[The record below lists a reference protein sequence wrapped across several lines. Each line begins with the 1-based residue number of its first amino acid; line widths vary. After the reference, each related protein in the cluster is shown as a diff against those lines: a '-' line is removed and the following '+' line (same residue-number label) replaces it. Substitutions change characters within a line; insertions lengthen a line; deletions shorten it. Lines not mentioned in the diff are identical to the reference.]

1 MSPDVIVLGGGII
14 GSSVAYFLARA
25 GVKVL
30 VLEQDPH
37 PPQDQTASSSA
48 ARATGGFR
56 VQYGTDINVRL
67 SLLARQTL
75 QNLEFE
81 TGYHPFGYLFLATSN
96 SQMRSLEQALAVQRG
111 AGLEVSKIVNPSEIA
126 TLNPA
131 LNLEGVVGGSYC
143 PWDGF
148 IRPLQL
154 RRGFELGAQQHGA
167 TFVYGK
173 NARLEPH
180 NGRVVV
186 HVDGSTLEAA
196 AIVNATGAWAGT
208 LGIDIPV
215 TPEKRQIAETAPTLV
230 LPPEMP
236 MSVFCDT
243 GFHLR
248 VRDGRVLL
256 LRPSPVR
263 SNQPFDLSPDLDWTA
278 PMLQEAHT
286 RVPALNGLAVEQVW
300 AGLYENSPDKHA
312 IFGRHP
318 ELKNLFLVNGSSG
331 HGTMHSPAFGVL
343 MSELIVQ
350 GKTSSLET
358 RVLRPERFLE
368 GQEIVGNSL
377 L

>member
-1 MSPDVIVLGGGII
+1 MIDVIVLGGGII

-25 GVKVL
+25 GAKVL
-30 VLEQDPH
+30 VLEQDTQ
-37 PPQDQTASSSA
+37 PPQDQSASSSA

-67 SLLARQTL
+67 SLLAREVL
-75 QNLEFE
+75 AGLEFE
-81 TGYHPFGYLFLATSN
+81 TGYQPFGYLFLATTPHELA
-96 SQMRSLEQALAVQRG
+96 SLEHALMVQRA
-111 AGLEVSKIVNPSEIA
+111 AGLTVSSLVTPSEVA
-126 TLNPA
+126 ALNPA
-131 LNLEGVVGGSYC
+131 LNLEGVLGGSYC

-148 IRPLQL
+148 IRPLVL
-154 RRGFELGAQQHGA
+154 RRGFEVGATEHGA
-167 TFVYGK
+167 EFRYAQ
-173 NARLEPH
+173 NAKLEVQH
-180 NGRVVV
+180 GRVVV
-186 HVDGSTLEAA
+186 RSNGELLEAT

-208 LGIDIPV
+208 LGLDIPV
-215 TPEKRQIAETAPTLV
+215 IPEKRQIAETVATTV

-236 MSVFCDT
+236 MSIFCDT

-263 SNQPFDLSPDLDWTA
+263 SSHAFDLSPDLDWTA
-278 PMLQEAHT
+278 PMLAEAHS
-286 RVPALNGLAVEQVW
+286 RVPALRGIEVARVW

-318 ELKNLFLVNGSSG
+318 EFENLYLVNGASG
-331 HGTMHSPAFGVL
+331 HGTMHSPAFGLL

-350 GKTSSLET
+350 GKTSLDIHI
-358 RVLRPERFLE
+358 LRPERFLE
-368 GQEIVGNSL
+368 GQAIQGNSL